1 MAGAKMR
8 YVADDGVGAA
18 TGLAA
23 DEWLMHTFHAAE
35 GTPEAV
41 ALRLYTYRDHC
52 ALIGRFQ
59 HLEAEIDLDFCRKAG
74 IEWSR
79 RLTGG
84 GAILM
89 GRRQLGICLV
99 QPLPAG
105 HNIRQ
110 LYRRF
115 AQPLIDLLAR
125 WGIRARFRG
134 KNDLEVAG
142 RKIAGLGIYTDRQ
155 GVLQFHTSLLLDM
168 DLELMLRVLK
178 VPLEKISDKSLRR
191 VRARITTV
199 SAECGRAVAAD
210 ELRPLLAKAYA
221 QALGLELQPRPFSE
235 RETAAIDRLAAEKYG
250 HDRWLQQYTPQPD
263 MTGEGIKKTGAGL
276 LRAFVA
282 LKGQTF
288 KSLLITGDFFELEP
302 LLRDLESML
311 KWQPVDKEVIRS
323 AAEKALA
330 AHAGRARGLSAD
342 ELVTLLW
349 RAAASAMKEVHFH
362 YEGGCYERAGLR
374 RARAGTSLQ
383 S

>member
-1 MAGAKMR
+1 MADAKMR

-23 DEWLMHTFHAAE
+23 DEWLMHTFHSEGEAA
-35 GTPEAV
+35 EAV

-89 GRRQLGICLV
+89 GSKQLGICLV

-105 HNIRQ
+105 CNTRQ

-115 AQPLIDLLAR
+115 AKPLIDVLER

-155 GVLQFHTSLLLDM
+155 GVLQFHASLLLDM

-178 VPLEKISDKSLRR
+178 VPLEKLSDKSLQR

-199 SAECGRAVAAD
+199 SAECGRAVAVD
-210 ELRPLLAKAYA
+210 ELRPLLASAYA
-221 QALGLELQPRPFSE
+221 HALGLDLQQRPFSE
-235 RETAAIDRLAAEKYG
+235 VETATIRRLAAQKYG
-250 HDRWLQQYTPQPD
+250 HEQWLRQYTPQPD
-263 MTGEGIKKTGAGL
+263 MTGEGVKKTAAGL

-311 KWQPVDKEVIRS
+311 KWQPVDKVVIRR
-323 AAEKALA
+323 AVEKVLA
-330 AHAGRARGLSAD
+330 AHAGRAPGLAAE
-342 ELVTLLW
+342 ELVALLW
-349 RAAASAMKEVHFH
+349 RAAVSAMKEVHYH
-362 YEGGCYERAGLR
+362 YEGGCYERIGLR
-374 RARAGTSLQ
+374 HTLAGTSPQ